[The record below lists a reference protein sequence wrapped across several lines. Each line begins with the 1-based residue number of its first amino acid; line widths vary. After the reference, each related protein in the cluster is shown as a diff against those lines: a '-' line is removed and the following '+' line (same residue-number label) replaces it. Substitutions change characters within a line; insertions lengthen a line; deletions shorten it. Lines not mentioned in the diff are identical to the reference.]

1 MENQSK
7 RPNQI
12 KFAEDVTFYTIFA
25 FILTL
30 ILILLT
36 NQII

>member
-12 KFAEDVTFYTIFA
+12 KFAEDVTFYTIIA
-25 FILTL
+25 FIITFVLL
-30 ILILLT
+30 LLT
-36 NQII
+36 N